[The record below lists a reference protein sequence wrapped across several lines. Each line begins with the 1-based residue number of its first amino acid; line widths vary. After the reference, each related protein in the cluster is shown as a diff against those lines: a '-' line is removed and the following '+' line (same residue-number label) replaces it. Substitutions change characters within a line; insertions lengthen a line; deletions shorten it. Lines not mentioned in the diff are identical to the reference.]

1 MEGSRKLV
9 NPLYYPTAVNYYSA
23 SKAPKPS
30 SSTPSAS
37 SSATTPAAAAAAAS
51 VVFIVNHDCV
61 TPQPKQTVFLS
72 PKEIGGD
79 WWSSYSGGVAT
90 YKNVDLKAASYIACV
105 QDRFRSLKWD
115 NYIYIYT
122 LYVLHIQSL
131 YWLYIAVI
139 YFYIY
144 IYMYNPLSCRYR
156 LYF

>member
-9 NPLYYPTAVNYYSA
+9 NPLYYPTAVNYSA

-37 SSATTPAAAAAAAS
+37 SSATTPAAAAS

-72 PKEIGGD
+72 PKEISGGRGGD

-105 QDRFRSLKWD
+105 QERFRLE
-115 NYIYIYT
+115 
-122 LYVLHIQSL
+122 
-131 YWLYIAVI
+131 
-139 YFYIY
+139 
-144 IYMYNPLSCRYR
+144 
-156 LYF
+156 